1 MYQHERARVTQ
12 PIFAY
17 LDPGSTAT
25 ILQLAVAGTA
35 GIAAVVKLKWHRIKG
50 IFDSRT
56 ETADESE
63 EATEPVS

>member
-1 MYQHERARVTQ
+1 VTQ

-35 GIAAVVKLKWHRIKG
+35 GIAAVVKLKWHSIKG
-50 IFDSRT
+50 IFGSRSDT
-56 ETADESE
+56 AAETE
-63 EATEPVS
+63 EATESVS